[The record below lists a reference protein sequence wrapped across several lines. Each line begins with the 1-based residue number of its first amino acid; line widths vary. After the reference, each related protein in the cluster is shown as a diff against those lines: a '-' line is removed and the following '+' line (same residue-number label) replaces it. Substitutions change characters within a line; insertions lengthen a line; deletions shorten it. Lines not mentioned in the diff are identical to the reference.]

1 MYIFI
6 VHKYKLTL
14 ELKYKP
20 LDKTDLESFY
30 VERKKI
36 PYFGVHWHYHEEFE
50 LMLTLKGEGVRIVGD
65 NMDHFNDS
73 ELVLMGA
80 GLPHLFK
87 NEEKD
92 ESSPADY
99 IVVKFRDLL
108 MESSFF
114 SLPEFSKIRQLLIAS
129 KRGIVFSHKTTKQLK
144 NQIIKLSESSGP
156 SKIIHFISIFET
168 LSEAEDFKLLSS
180 EDFHIKASTKGE
192 ERIQKVIDYIGKSYI
207 KDISL
212 DDLAEVACMT
222 TNSFC
227 RYFKNRT
234 GKTAFEFIREFRVN
248 KACQMLINGEK
259 SISEICYDSGFN
271 SFSSFNRIFKNLKNI
286 SASEYKNKY
295 IRLNS

>member
-6 VHKYKLTL
+6 ANKLSLTL

-20 LDKTDLESFY
+20 LDKKDVESVF
-30 VERKKI
+30 VQRKKI

-65 NMDHFNDS
+65 NMDHFKDS
-73 ELVLMGA
+73 ELVLMGT

-92 ESSPADY
+92 ESSSADY
-99 IVVKFRDLL
+99 IVVKFRDLF
-108 MESSFF
+108 EGTSFF
-114 SLPEFSKIRQLLIAS
+114 SLPEFSQIRQLLKAS
-129 KRGIVFSHKTTKQLK
+129 KRGIIFSHKTTNQLK
-144 NQIIKLSESSGP
+144 NQIIKLSESSAAN
-156 SKIIHFISIFET
+156 KIMHFISVFNI
-168 LSEAEDFKLLSS
+168 LSEAEDYKFLAS
-180 EDFHIKASTKGE
+180 EDFHLKASTKGE
-192 ERIQKVIDYIGKSYI
+192 ERIQKVIDYIGENYI

-212 DDLAEVACMT
+212 EDLAEVAFMT

-234 GKTAFEFIREFRVN
+234 GKTAFEFLREFRVN

-259 SISEICYDSGFN
+259 SISAICYDSGFN

-295 IRLNS
+295 INLNS

>member
-1 MYIFI
+1 MNIFI
-6 VHKYKLTL
+6 VDKFFQPL

-20 LDKTDLESFY
+20 LDKSDLESFY

-36 PYFGVHWHYHEEFE
+36 PYFGTHWHYHEEFE
-50 LMLTLKGEGVRIVGD
+50 LMLFLKGEGVRIVGD
-65 NMDHFNDS
+65 NMDHFNGS

-87 NEEKD
+87 NEEKN
-92 ESSPADY
+92 EASSADY
-99 IVVKFRDLL
+99 IIIKFKDLF
-108 MESSFF
+108 EGKSFF
-114 SLPEFSKIRQLLIAS
+114 SLPEFSQIKQFLKSS
-129 KRGIVFSHKTTKQLK
+129 KRGIIFSHKTVEKVK
-144 NQIIKLSESSGP
+144 ESIIKLAESSGIEKILIFIEIF
-156 SKIIHFISIFET
+156 KII
-168 LSEAEDFKLLSS
+168 SEAEDYQFMAS
-180 EDFHIKASTKGE
+180 EDFHLKASSKGE
-192 ERIQKVIDYIGKSYI
+192 DRIQNVIDYIGENYI

-212 DDLAEVACMT
+212 DDLAKVAFMT

-227 RYFKNRT
+227 RYFKSRT

-259 SISEICYDSGFN
+259 SIAEICYDTGFN

-295 IRLNS
+295 ISLNS